1 MEKDLRKLAIE
12 RYLKGE
18 SHRIRPEQRSTS
30 TAGCDHGRGVRSGGL
45 AARCQALMT
54 VGSVWCVKGRISF
67 QMAGT

>member
-45 AARCQALMT
+45 AARCQAPRT
-54 VGSVWCVKGRISF
+54 VDSVLYVKGRTSF
-67 QMAGT
+67 QVADT